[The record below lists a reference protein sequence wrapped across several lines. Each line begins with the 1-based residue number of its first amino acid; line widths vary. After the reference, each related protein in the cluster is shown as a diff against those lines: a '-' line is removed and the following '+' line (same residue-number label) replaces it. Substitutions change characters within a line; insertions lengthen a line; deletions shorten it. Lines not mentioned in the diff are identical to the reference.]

1 MHREVAFEEG
11 QYLLQRRDAQRE
23 IDPHRHHEDHHDDR
37 LRAEVAGRKD
47 IRERVRQQDADDGG
61 HRGDREAVEQGADGV
76 RIREEADEVHQRK
89 LSRTVREGVVDE
101 HRQRCNHKQNQKE
114 HVRDA
119 QIFSGETHKS
129 APFYFL
135 IVKLIFSVGMMR
147 PTRSP
152 MFQRSSS

>member
-11 QYLLQRRDAQRE
+11 QHLLQRRDTERE

-37 LRAEVAGRKD
+37 LRTEVAGRED
-47 IRERVRQQDADDGG
+47 IRERIRQQHTDDGG

-76 RIREEADEVHQRK
+76 RIREEADEVHQRE
-89 LSRTVREGVVDE
+89 LSGAVREGVVE
-101 HRQRCNHKQNQKE
+101 QHGQWCNHKQNQKE

-119 QIFSGETHKS
+119 QIFSGETHRS